1 MITSQ
6 ACLTKFGKPTT
17 QNAHYMTLF
26 TFPKALRDHIPALP
40 TRIYCH
46 QLLAG
51 PLRRALD
58 NVAAAGLGSEI
69 KTWDGCFNIRWQ
81 RRYAGVWSLHSW
93 GLAIDINASTNQLG
107 QKSTMSLA
115 LVDCFE
121 RAGFDWGGHWR
132 VPDGMHFQLSRL

>member
-6 ACLTKFGKPTT
+6 ACLTRFGKPTT

-26 TFPKALRDHIPALP
+26 TFPKALRGQIQALP
-40 TRIYCH
+40 TRVYCH

-51 PLRRALD
+51 PLRCALD

-69 KTWDGCFNIRWQ
+69 KTWNGCFNIRWQ
-81 RRYAGVWSLHSW
+81 RRHTGVWSLHSW
-93 GLAIDINASTNQLG
+93 GLAIDINAAG
-107 QKSTMSLA
+107 QKPTMSMA
-115 LVDCFE
+115 LVDCFV

-132 VPDGMHFQLSRL
+132 VPDGMHFQLRRL